1 MINELEITP
10 QQLLKLNHKKEE
22 LRMEEFLLKASNA
35 GDIEATFELGKLY
48 LEGDKI
54 KEGAELIEQAAEKN
68 YTAAIME
75 LANLKQGAGDYETAL
90 ELFKKASRAGNIS
103 AMQNAVNICEEK
115 KDFAALKEIAE
126 IIQSRYNDIYNNT
139 DFLRRMWYFGS
150 SGTTEYLPE
159 YARAIERR
167 KIFNRIQKILNK

>member
-1 MINELEITP
+1 
-10 QQLLKLNHKKEE
+10 
-22 LRMEEFLLKASNA
+22 MEEFLLKASNA

-54 KEGAELIEQAAEKN
+54 KEGEKLIEQAAEKN
-68 YTAAIME
+68 YMAAIME

-126 IIQSRYNDIYNNT
+126 IIQSRYTDIYNNT

-167 KIFNRIQKILNK
+167 RIFNRIQKILNK